1 MFAITI
7 LSVTLHSLRQLL
19 ISVKLQKNSFLKK
32 KTLSF
37 QKTDKNSATGFFFT
51 CVVILHT
58 EEFIC
63 AARGNKIIFI
73 SIPALFPFSWCP
85 TIWHSFSLCGVGFS

>member
-51 CVVILHT
+51 CIVILPPY
-58 EEFIC
+58 
-63 AARGNKIIFI
+63 RIITFVLHVAI
-73 SIPALFPFSWCP
+73 RSSLSQFLPFFLFPGVPQYGIRF
-85 TIWHSFSLCGVGFS
+85 LCVE

>member
-1 MFAITI
+1 MFTITI

-51 CVVILHT
+51 CIVILHT

-63 AARGNKIIFI
+63 AARGNKIILSQFLCFF
-73 SIPALFPFSWCP
+73 LFPGVPQYGIHF
-85 TIWHSFSLCGVGFS
+85 LCAE